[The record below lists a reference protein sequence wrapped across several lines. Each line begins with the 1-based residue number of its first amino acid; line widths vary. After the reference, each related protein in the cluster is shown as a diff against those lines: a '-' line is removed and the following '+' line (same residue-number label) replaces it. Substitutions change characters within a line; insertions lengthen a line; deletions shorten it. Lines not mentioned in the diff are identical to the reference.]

1 MGIPVVRQIPKPG
14 DAPITLTAATQNVEI
29 SVPARAV
36 LMGLRAVQLSGSP
49 QGFAVTLYERKSAA
63 DPAAS
68 NGALSAD
75 AEMYRV
81 TDTLTVANLAS
92 SGELKQ
98 LWSYYENKDL
108 GYDAKKVGP
117 TNRYRKLYA
126 HFVVTGGVVG
136 KTFGLRLALDE
147 PTNL

>member
-29 SVPARAV
+29 AVPARAF
-36 LMGLRAVQLSGSP
+36 LMGFRAVQLSGSL
-49 QGFAVTLYERKSAA
+49 QGFTVTLYERKSAA

-81 TDTLTVANLAS
+81 TDTLTVGAVA

-98 LWSYYENKDL
+98 QWSYYENKDA
-108 GYDAKKVGP
+108 GYDAKKVGS

-126 HFVVTGGVVG
+126 HFVVTGGFAG
-136 KTFGLRLALDE
+136 KTFGLRLTFDE